1 MCFDGKFTASQT
13 VPAYA
18 APVRQSVRRAWCKDR
33 IHHLPSTTD
42 HRYSTPHQDHH
53 HRSRSS
59 IMRSRRDDHHLGRAA
74 SMIAFL
80 GSVRALAATRR
91 YANIRGA
98 RHHGL
103 DRGPVGDDETRIPH
117 RPRLHESFQL
127 LGSYGHVREVPHAVI
142 TAAPV
147 QGRGCCACL
156 VGIEHG
162 PCGDC
167 AYCPRSSPC
176 RALMIFIQHATWR
189 CVASSGAAGAAGHSV
204 TESRRGRTT
213 RNKHPF
219 ANAPFV
225 HIGAQIILHTLLLD
239 NF

>member
-1 MCFDGKFTASQT
+1 
-13 VPAYA
+13 
-18 APVRQSVRRAWCKDR
+18 
-33 IHHLPSTTD
+33 
-42 HRYSTPHQDHH
+42 
-53 HRSRSS
+53 
-59 IMRSRRDDHHLGRAA
+59 MRSRRDDHHLGRAA

-219 ANAPFV
+219 ENVPFV
-225 HIGAQIILHTLLLD
+225 NIGAQIILHALCWIIIFD
-239 NF
+239 NSAANPAVG

>member
-1 MCFDGKFTASQT
+1 MRISEERGITGLTA
-13 VPAYA
+13 A
-18 APVRQSVRRAWCKDR
+18 
-33 IHHLPSTTD
+33 
-42 HRYSTPHQDHH
+42 
-53 HRSRSS
+53 
-59 IMRSRRDDHHLGRAA
+59 
-74 SMIAFL
+74 
-80 GSVRALAATRR
+80 
-91 YANIRGA
+91 
-98 RHHGL
+98 
-103 DRGPVGDDETRIPH
+103 PVGDDETRIPH

-213 RNKHPF
+213 RNKHSF
-219 ANAPFV
+219 ANVPFV
-225 HIGAQIILHTLLLD
+225 NIGAQIILHALRWVIFD
-239 NF
+239 NSAAHPAVGSFFHQLHDGTIFSADKNEKAFHRQPTCMHPKWL

>member
-1 MCFDGKFTASQT
+1 MRISEERGITGLTA
-13 VPAYA
+13 A
-18 APVRQSVRRAWCKDR
+18 
-33 IHHLPSTTD
+33 
-42 HRYSTPHQDHH
+42 
-53 HRSRSS
+53 
-59 IMRSRRDDHHLGRAA
+59 
-74 SMIAFL
+74 
-80 GSVRALAATRR
+80 
-91 YANIRGA
+91 
-98 RHHGL
+98 
-103 DRGPVGDDETRIPH
+103 PVGDDETRIPH

-219 ANAPFV
+219 ANVPFV
-225 HIGAQIILHTLLLD
+225 NIGAQITLCTLCWIVFG
-239 NF
+239 NSAAHPAVG